1 MSSQE
6 TDHVSPTEVTGSGHL
21 AAFSVCLGGRLDKT
35 GTHANDGSRGEAV
48 GKPGVAGVYTNQRLN
63 LSKPWKGLRMTCQ
76 GFKPDPGNLAV
87 RHYRGAS
94 RNIRNGE
101 TVNPPAIERAGS
113 ETPHL
118 QQGALDLYPNRRHHS
133 KPATRLDPTRLPL
146 ADICRVALS
155 PKLRCTSRSGSQFPL
170 AASHAVPLSE
180 GRLGGTNR
188 LRRDS
193 ARNIA
198 AYPAFLPI
206 LLSLREGLFF
216 SLYLARFSRN
226 QR

>member
-1 MSSQE
+1 M
-6 TDHVSPTEVTGSGHL
+6 
-21 AAFSVCLGGRLDKT
+21 
-35 GTHANDGSRGEAV
+35 
-48 GKPGVAGVYTNQRLN
+48 GKPGVAGGYTNQRLN

-133 KPATRLDPTRLPL
+133 KPDPRLDPTRR
-146 ADICRVALS
+146 AA
-155 PKLRCTSRSGSQFPL
+155 KL
-170 AASHAVPLSE
+170 AAVLAGESPA
-180 GRLGGTNR
+180 NR
-188 LRRDS
+188 GVQT
-193 ARNIA
+193 
-198 AYPAFLPI
+198 
-206 LLSLREGLFF
+206 LL
-216 SLYLARFSRN
+216 
-226 QR
+226 

>member
-1 MSSQE
+1 MSQYERRRRSNVLSGDGSRLPNGGNTRVGQR
-6 TDHVSPTEVTGSGHL
+6 GSGHL

-94 RNIRNGE
+94 RNVRHGE

-133 KPATRLDPTRLPL
+133 KPGPRLDPTRPTRKW
-146 ADICRVALS
+146 DIRNC
-155 PKLRCTSRSGSQFPL
+155 SRS
-170 AASHAVPLSE
+170 LSKKC
-180 GRLGGTNR
+180 L
-188 LRRDS
+188 
-193 ARNIA
+193 
-198 AYPAFLPI
+198 
-206 LLSLREGLFF
+206 
-216 SLYLARFSRN
+216 LARTAWRPA
-226 QR
+226 QRGQAPGTLRHCRSAPHAQCPYWFGRGAARRRRC